1 MFVIRYFASLLA
13 SIDWKR
19 WVCEEGR
26 STFTQ
31 KCDLIIFLFFL
42 FSECSVKKNN
52 IMSNPTRGTLPW
64 DQTEATRK
72 HESLLFST
80 TKE

>member
-31 KCDLIIFLFFL
+31 KCDLIFFL
-42 FSECSVKKNN
+42 FPLPVPLLRVLSKEKQHHEQPHSGDSSVGPNRSYSE
-52 IMSNPTRGTLPW
+52 T
-64 DQTEATRK
+64 
-72 HESLLFST
+72 
-80 TKE
+80 